1 MVSSNA
7 YSLDFVRFENWENG
21 KSGYCAKAYNKAP
34 YKSKS
39 SFYGKIKIKFS
50 LKTVSATFLLVCFVC
65 LKESTLE
72 ARKKIIFCHI
82 ESPIC
87 SWDNEI

>member
-21 KSGYCAKAYNKAP
+21 KSGYCAKAP

-72 ARKKIIFCHI
+72 ARKKNFFLSHRKPY
-82 ESPIC
+82 SLLR
-87 SWDNEI
+87 